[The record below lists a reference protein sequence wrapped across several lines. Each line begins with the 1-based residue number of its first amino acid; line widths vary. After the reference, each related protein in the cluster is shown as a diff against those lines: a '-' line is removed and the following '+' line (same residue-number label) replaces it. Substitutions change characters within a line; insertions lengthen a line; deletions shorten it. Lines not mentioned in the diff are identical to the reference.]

1 MITTEMIDVSHT
13 SEVSGASKFI
23 LSTSP
28 NRALATASLMKYD
41 RPLAMI
47 IMMRMTKIQ
56 TSSCTCTVSPCT
68 ASRMN
73 VISAT
78 PVTP

>member
-1 MITTEMIDVSHT
+1 MPTEMIDVSQT

-23 LSTSP
+23 LSTLP
-28 NRALATASLMKYD
+28 YRLFAIASLMKYD

-56 TSSCTCTVSPCT
+56 TSSWTCVRSFGT

-73 VISAT
+73 VMSAT

>member
-1 MITTEMIDVSHT
+1 MIETIEVSQT
-13 SEVSGASKFI
+13 SEVRGCSKSI
-23 LSTSP
+23 LSALPYFAFATAP
-28 NRALATASLMKYD
+28 LTKYARALETS
-41 RPLAMI
+41 

-56 TSSCTCTVSPCT
+56 TSSCTWIVGLFTPSK
-68 ASRMN
+68 MK